1 MKQIIDFIPLLLFF
15 IVYKTVGL
23 RDAAITLV
31 IATAIQLVV
40 LKLIYKKIDKQAL
53 ILGVSVV
60 FFASLTAY
68 FNELNFLKWKVTLIY
83 ALFALVLLISQLGFK
98 KNLMREMLGK
108 ELILPDSVWKKI
120 NIGWAIFFIFCM
132 ALNIYIS
139 QCFSDNIWVDF
150 KTFGIAALT
159 FVATIVTS
167 IYIYRYLPQ
176 DNRQEKTS
184 KGKKNEPIS
193 KQ

>member
-1 MKQIIDFIPLLLFF
+1 MKQILDFIPLLLFF

-31 IATAIQLVV
+31 IATAIQLLL

-53 ILGVSVV
+53 ILGISVV
-60 FFASLTAY
+60 VFASLTAY
-68 FNELNFLKWKVTLIY
+68 FDELNFLKWKVTLIY

-108 ELILPDSVWKKI
+108 EIVLPESVWKKI

-132 ALNIYIS
+132 LLNLYIS
-139 QCFSDNIWVDF
+139 QYFSDNIWVDF
-150 KTFGIAALT
+150 KTFGIAGLT
-159 FVATIVTS
+159 FIATIVTS
-167 IYIYRYLPQ
+167 IYIYRYLPK
-176 DNRQEKTS
+176 DNSQENIS